1 MDGILLQYG
10 DRGWGWWPAGLLD
23 RSGILAASSRQVGPS
38 WRVARGSCVLAR
50 LYGSL
55 YRAPDSQLGTAL
67 AQHCTLTVI
76 RLPYAP
82 HASTLL
88 SDTVPWPY

>member
-1 MDGILLQYG
+1 MASYYSTGIGVGDG
-10 DRGWGWWPAGLLD
+10 GLL
-23 RSGILAASSRQVGPS
+23 ASSTDPASSPRARVRWVLAGE
-38 WRVARGSCVLAR
+38 WRVAPACWLD
-50 LYGSL
+50 YSL